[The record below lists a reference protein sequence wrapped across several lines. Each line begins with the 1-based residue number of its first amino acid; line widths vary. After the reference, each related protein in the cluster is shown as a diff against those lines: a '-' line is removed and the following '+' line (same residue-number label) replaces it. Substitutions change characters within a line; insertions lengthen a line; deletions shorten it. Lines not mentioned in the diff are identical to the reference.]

1 MLRLAV
7 TLRID
12 SEDLLRDDD
21 QAFRL
26 VNAATETLNEGELRL
41 FCAPL
46 SLACAVPPAWLDA
59 QEHIRCRAYRFADD
73 RRRHLLAHG
82 LKRWAIANVLNVS
95 PRDVQFT
102 VDRLGKPILPGDAV
116 HFNLSHSAGW
126 VALALYRQ
134 AAVGIDIEAGHDA
147 SRALASWPDTTHPD
161 ESIPKNT
168 GSFLTAWTLKE
179 AISKCSGEGLTMDFR
194 RLCLRRRCGQSP
206 LYRATDGERHWHAG
220 HEQLD
225 SNTHLA
231 YASARPWNIV
241 KRRLVLSFDQ
251 VRECAV

>member
-7 TLRID
+7 TQRID
-12 SEDLLRDDD
+12 SDNLLRDVD

-26 VNAATETLNEGELRL
+26 VNTATETLNEGELRL

-59 QEHIRCRAYRFADD
+59 HEHSRCRAYRFADD

-82 LKRWAIANVLNVS
+82 MKRWAIGNVLNVS

-102 VDRLGKPILPGDAV
+102 VDRLGKPTLPGDAV

-134 AAVGIDIEAGHDA
+134 AAA
-147 SRALASWPDTTHPD
+147 
-161 ESIPKNT
+161 
-168 GSFLTAWTLKE
+168 
-179 AISKCSGEGLTMDFR
+179 
-194 RLCLRRRCGQSP
+194 CLIV
-206 LYRATDGERHWHAG
+206 
-220 HEQLD
+220 
-225 SNTHLA
+225 
-231 YASARPWNIV
+231 RPGV
-241 KRRLVLSFDQ
+241 
-251 VRECAV
+251 